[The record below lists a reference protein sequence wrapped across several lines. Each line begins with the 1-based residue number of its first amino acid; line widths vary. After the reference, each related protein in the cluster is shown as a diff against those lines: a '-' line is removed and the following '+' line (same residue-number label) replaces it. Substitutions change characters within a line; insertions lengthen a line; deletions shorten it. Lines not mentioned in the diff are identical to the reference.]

1 MSSVVFNLNDI
12 ILVMTFVLSIL
23 FALML
28 ISSHRMPDVS
38 AYLLSAFLTSQ
49 ALIAFHELTF
59 FGVKFR
65 FEVLDFEPNLFFVGS
80 LAYCLDA
87 VLLFF
92 YIRSSVYSDFKLSK
106 KHLVHLVP
114 FVAYTVYL
122 IVVYYSLGDL
132 AKQISIENWEL
143 YHTWHYIA
151 SDTAIKLL
159 RLLYIVS
166 CFVLIARYHKRHKEA
181 RADISTIDLNW
192 LKLLLI
198 GFLIIMFVEL
208 VLSALKVVNLS
219 YEIDVSTF
227 IGLGLFSYYAT
238 FLLVVSLLFYS
249 VTKSH
254 SIMPVLSQTPEP
266 IAVDKKTQQPSYTE
280 RIETIMESEKP
291 YLLADITIDELA
303 KTLDVS
309 SKDLSVTLNRH
320 FQVNFYEFINKYRI
334 EEAKRLLLVDPSK
347 SITEIFY
354 EVGFNSKSVFYSF
367 FKKKE
372 GITPSEFRKRNTAN
386 NG

>member
-38 AYLLSAFLTSQ
+38 AYLLSGFLGSQ

-59 FGVKFR
+59 FGVRFR

-87 VLLFF
+87 ALLYF
-92 YIRSSVYSDFKLSK
+92 YIRSSVYSDFKITK
-106 KHLVHLVP
+106 KDLLHLIP
-114 FVAYTVYL
+114 FVAYAVYL
-122 IVVYYSLGDL
+122 IVVYYSLSDL

-143 YHTWHYIA
+143 YHTWHFIA

-159 RLLYIVS
+159 RMFYIVS
-166 CFVLIARYHKRHKEA
+166 CFVLIARYHSRHKEA

-192 LKLLLI
+192 LKLLLV
-198 GFLIIMFVEL
+198 GFLIIMFVE
-208 VLSALKVVNLS
+208 VILSVLKVVNLS
-219 YEIDVSTF
+219 VEIDVSTL

-254 SIMPVLSQTPEP
+254 SIMPILAQTPEQ
-266 IAVDKKTQQPSYTE
+266 VGDDKNAQQPSYTQ

-291 YLLADITIDELA
+291 YLLPDITIDELA

-309 SKDLSVTLNRH
+309 TKDLSVTLNRH

-334 EEAKRLLLVDPSK
+334 DEAKQLLVNAPQK

-354 EVGFNSKSVFYSF
+354 EVGFNSKSVFYTF

-372 GITPSEFRKRNTAN
+372 GMTPSEYKKRNTLT

>member
-1 MSSVVFNLNDI
+1 MSNVVFNLNDI

-38 AYLLSAFLTSQ
+38 AYLLSAFLTSH

-65 FEVLDFEPNLFFVGS
+65 FEVLEFEPNLFFVGS

-87 VLLFF
+87 ALLYF
-92 YIRSSVYSDFKLSK
+92 YIRSSVYSDFTITK
-106 KHLVHLVP
+106 KDLVHLIP
-114 FVAYTVYL
+114 FVAYGVYL
-122 IVVYYSLGDL
+122 VVVYYSLSDL

-143 YHTWHYIA
+143 YHTWHYIV
-151 SDTAIKLL
+151 SDTAVKLL
-159 RLLYIVS
+159 RLFYIVS

-198 GFLIIMFVEL
+198 GFLVIMFVE
-208 VLSALKVVNLS
+208 VILSTLKVVNIN
-219 YEIDVSTF
+219 YEIQVSTF

-254 SIMPVLSQTPEP
+254 SIMPIPAQNPQQIGDE
-266 IAVDKKTQQPSYTE
+266 KQGQQPSYTE
-280 RIETIMESEKP
+280 RIETIMASEKP
-291 YLLADITIDELA
+291 YLLPDITIDELA

-309 SKDLSVTLNRH
+309 TKDLSVTLNRH

-334 EEAKRLLLVDPSK
+334 DEAKRRLIADPEK

-354 EVGFNSKSVFYSF
+354 AVGFNSKSVFYTF

-372 GITPSEFRKRNTAN
+372 GMTPSEYRKRNILAT
-386 NG
+386 G